1 VIDIPYVSRVNL
13 SAEERVCYD
22 PFGGIMVLERLTGL
36 QAKDIEAA
44 LRRAARRHNANISA
58 VDSVGAATVF
68 TIKQPD
74 LYQSLLAAEIR
85 FAALLPCRIAA
96 YNDEDGLR
104 LTAASMVDFARGF
117 GNAKVLSLAAGADAL
132 LNEILEEAARPATL
146 TAGHAESGFGAT
158 EDQVNMR
165 GALPQRIDK
174 RGSKLEEIAGTGEHD
189 SPGG

>member
-1 VIDIPYVSRVNL
+1 
-13 SAEERVCYD
+13 
-22 PFGGIMVLERLTGL
+22 MVLERLTGL

-58 VDSVGAATVF
+58 VDSVAAATVF
-68 TIKQPD
+68 TIEQPD
-74 LYQSLLAAEIR
+74 LYGSLLAAEIR

-96 YNDEDGLR
+96 YNDAGGLK

-117 GNAKVLSLAAGADAL
+117 GNANALSLATSADAL